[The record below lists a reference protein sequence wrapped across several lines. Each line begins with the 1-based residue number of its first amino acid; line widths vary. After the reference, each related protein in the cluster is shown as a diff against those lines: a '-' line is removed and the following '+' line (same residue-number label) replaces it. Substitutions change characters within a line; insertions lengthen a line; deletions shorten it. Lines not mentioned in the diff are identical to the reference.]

1 MNAPVR
7 QGLPFRVDR
16 NALAAEQWRALHR
29 AMTAIALGA
38 VRKAD
43 PTSIMRTEWPSDDRA
58 GAVLK
63 AISSPL
69 DTSGYPGLD
78 AVTTLPQLAPSS
90 AAMKLFQLG
99 TKLDL
104 RGKRTIS
111 VPNISVPP
119 APIFIAEGGAAP
131 AVEFPFGKA
140 ALGPVRTIRLLS
152 AISRELE
159 QATPE
164 SAVLIVSRILG
175 DAAAKGVDTVAFGT
189 GADDGVRPPGLLHGV
204 TPITA
209 AAAGTDALTED
220 VAAIVKAIAD
230 AFIDPDGVVFI
241 AAPRQAMALRIK
253 PSPLFDSPVLMAAA
267 LPDKTLIACAP
278 GGIYYGY
285 DGGAE
290 IDSSREAVIHME
302 DTTPLPLIGST
313 GTVAAPQRSAF
324 QTDVI
329 FLRCRARCAWCAY
342 PGSVQV
348 VQGTNWP

>member
-1 MNAPVR
+1 MTAPVR
-7 QGLPFRVDR
+7 GIPLRPDR
-16 NALAAEQWRALHR
+16 NALAVERQRAFAR
-29 AMTAIALGA
+29 AATAIALGA

-43 PTSIMRTEWPSDDRA
+43 PTSILRAEWPNDDRA
-58 GAVLK
+58 GVVLK

-119 APIFIAEGGAAP
+119 APIFIAENGAAP
-131 AVEFPFGKA
+131 ATEFPFGKA
-140 ALGPVRTIRLLS
+140 ALGPVRTIRILS

-159 QATPE
+159 QASVE

-175 DAAAKGVDTVAFGT
+175 DAAAKGVDLAAFANA
-189 GADDGVRPPGLLHGV
+189 ADNGVTPAGLLHGV
-204 TPITA
+204 APIA
-209 AAAGTDALTED
+209 AATSGTDALTED
-220 VAAIVKAIAD
+220 VAALVKAIAD
-230 AFIDPDGVVFI
+230 AFIDPEGVVFI

-253 PSPLFDSPVLMAAA
+253 PSPLFDSPVIMAPF
-267 LPDKTLIACAP
+267 LSDKTLIAAAP

-290 IDSSREAVIHME
+290 VDSSKEAIVHFE
-302 DTTPLPLIGST
+302 DTTPLPLVNAT

-329 FLRCRARCAWCAY
+329 FLRLRARCAWCAY

-348 VQGTNWP
+348 VQGVNWP